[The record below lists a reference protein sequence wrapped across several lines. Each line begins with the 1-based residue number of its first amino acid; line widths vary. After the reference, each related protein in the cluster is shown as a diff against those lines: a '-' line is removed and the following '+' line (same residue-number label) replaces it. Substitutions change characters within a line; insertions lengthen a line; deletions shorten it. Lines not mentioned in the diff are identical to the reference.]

1 MISKKKIVFLS
12 GKKGGFDAMLPF
24 LKLVKKKNDF
34 NLKVLMTDQHLNKKF
49 GNTYLQCKKEIGSK
63 SVIKLKLIA
72 KKDDSLSRS
81 MAMSTLLNKL
91 SKLFTKLKPN
101 LLIVYGDRME
111 SLVASIVSIN
121 FGIPICHFQG
131 GDLSGNLDEKIR
143 HAITKL
149 SNLHLTSNK
158 KSLYRVRKM
167 GEGKKISFNIG
178 DNHIDSIKKI
188 KFKNNKI
195 KFLKKKYLIGDN
207 YAVFMLHPDG
217 ISAKKNEIYCKNSLS
232 ALKNLDLDIICIYPC
247 SDIGHESIIN
257 QLKKISIKYK
267 RFHVHKYIP
276 HEEFIELLKNSK
288 FFIGNSSSGIIESAY
303 LKIPFINLGNRQ
315 KGRLCSKNILHS
327 SFNVKEIQ
335 KKIKISQS
343 KNFKNNHLQKAD
355 LLYGNGKSYE
365 KAYSILKS
373 NINSLSQHKN
383 FYE

>member
-49 GNTYLQCKKEIGSK
+49 GNTYLQCKKEIGPD
-63 SVIKLKLIA
+63 SVIKLKLKA
-72 KKDDSLSRS
+72 KKDDSLTRS
-81 MAMSTLLNKL
+81 IAMSTLLNKL
-91 SKLFTKLKPN
+91 AKLFNKLKPN

-111 SLVASIVSIN
+111 SLVASLVSIN

-167 GEGKKISFNIG
+167 GESKKFSFNIG

-195 KFLKKKYLIGDN
+195 KFLKKKYLIGEN

-217 ISAKKNEIYCKNSLS
+217 ISAKKNETYCKNSLS

-257 QLKKISIKYK
+257 QLKKISSKYK
-267 RFHVHKYIP
+267 RFHIHKYIP

-288 FFIGNSSSGIIESAY
+288 FFIGNSSSGIIESTY

-315 KGRLCSKNILHS
+315 KGRLYSKNILHS
-327 SFNVKEIQ
+327 SFNVEEIQ
-335 KKIKISQS
+335 KKIRISQS
-343 KNFKNNHLQKAD
+343 KNFKNNYLKKAN

-373 NINSLSQHKN
+373 NINLLSQYKN
-383 FYE
+383 FHE